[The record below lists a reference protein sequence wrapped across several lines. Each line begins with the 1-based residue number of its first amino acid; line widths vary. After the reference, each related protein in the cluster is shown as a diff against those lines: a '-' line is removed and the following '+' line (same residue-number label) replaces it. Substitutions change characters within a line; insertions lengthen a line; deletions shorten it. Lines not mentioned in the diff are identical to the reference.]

1 MGAGAS
7 SGVPCE
13 EEIGAE
19 LQRREMVAIATNC
32 PLNPS
37 DRKLVDYLIY
47 EALPY
52 ATLIMLNHD
61 DQTASMNAIA
71 SGYEELGNHIE
82 ESLHELRTKL
92 TGKRGGV

>member
-37 DRKLVDYLIY
+37 
-47 EALPY
+47 
-52 ATLIMLNHD
+52 
-61 DQTASMNAIA
+61 
-71 SGYEELGNHIE
+71 EELYWQSNVSFI
-82 ESLHELRTKL
+82 
-92 TGKRGGV
+92 

>member
-37 DRKLVDYLIY
+37 EMMVQIGLCMLIY
-47 EALPY
+47 
-52 ATLIMLNHD
+52 
-61 DQTASMNAIA
+61 
-71 SGYEELGNHIE
+71 
-82 ESLHELRTKL
+82 
-92 TGKRGGV
+92 